1 MKEDYLAAYEFY
13 KRQYPNSVILF
24 HIGEWYCAFE
34 SDAYVMMVY
43 LDGYSIGYSSEGGYH
58 WCDFHQSEL
67 EVMCNKL
74 RNMANLPVT
83 VVEYRNSQGSFDIPK
98 VKQILQD
105 MEDDY

>member
-24 HIGEWYCAFE
+24 HIGEGYYAFE
-34 SDAYVMMVY
+34 SDAYVMAE
-43 LDGYSIGYSSEGGYH
+43 LDGFSIIYSREEDYH
-58 WCDFHQSEL
+58 WYDFHQSEL
-67 EVMCNKL
+67 ETMCYKL
-74 RNMANLPVT
+74 RNIAELPVT
-83 VVEYRNSQGSFDIPK
+83 VVEYRDSAGSFTVPK

>member
-24 HIGEWYCAFE
+24 HIGNGYYAFE
-34 SDAYVMMVY
+34 SDAYAVADVDGFSV
-43 LDGYSIGYSSEGGYH
+43 LHNREDGYFWY
-58 WCDFHQSEL
+58 DFHQDEL
-67 EVMCNKL
+67 DAMCYKL
-74 RNMANLPVT
+74 RNIAELPIT
-83 VVEYRNSQGSFDIPK
+83 VVEYRDNTGSFTIPK

>member
-24 HIGEWYCAFE
+24 HIGEGYYAFE
-34 SDAYVMMVY
+34 SDAYVMAE
-43 LDGYSIGYSSEGGYH
+43 LDGFSIAYSREEDYH
-58 WCDFHQSEL
+58 WYDFHQSEL

-74 RNMANLPVT
+74 RDIAEFPVT

>member
-24 HIGEWYCAFE
+24 HIGEWYYAFE
-34 SDAYVMMVY
+34 NDAYVMQHY
-43 LDGYSIGYSSEGGYH
+43 TDGCSIGYDNEGGYH
-58 WCDFHQSEL
+58 WYDFHQSEL

-74 RNMANLPVT
+74 RNIAELPVT
-83 VVEYRNSQGSFDIPK
+83 IVEYRNSQGSFDIPK

>member
-24 HIGEWYCAFE
+24 HIDNGYYAFE
-34 SDAYVMMVY
+34 SDAFVVADI
-43 LDGYSIGYSSEGGYH
+43 DGFSVLYNREEDYH
-58 WCDFHQSEL
+58 WYDFHQDEL
-67 EVMCNKL
+67 EAMCYKL
-74 RNMANLPVT
+74 RNIAELPVT
-83 VVEYRNSQGSFDIPK
+83 VVEYRDSTGSFTVPK